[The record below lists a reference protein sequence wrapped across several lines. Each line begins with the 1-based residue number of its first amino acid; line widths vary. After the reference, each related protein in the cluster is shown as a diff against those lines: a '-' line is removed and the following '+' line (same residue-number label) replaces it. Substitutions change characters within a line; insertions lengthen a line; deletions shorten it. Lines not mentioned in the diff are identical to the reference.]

1 MQQTGQ
7 PPSKNWKRDA
17 MKRAGVISDAFEVFK
32 AWLAHFANWIL
43 FFCLIGNILQTVVSL
58 GSELSGTLLC
68 IQCVMLDVAGASLY
82 TMAQHAKSEGNEKGA
97 NLAMFMSII
106 LLIIMTVTA
115 LNGTLNSI
123 FPSLSWLVEDVNYGL
138 IFARIVIVVAYG
150 NIVHQLNTSTE
161 MHDNRIEE
169 LKQAL
174 SEKVNE
180 VNALTA
186 QIDTLTAQFNGQ
198 LNALQQQLNGR
209 ANEVNALRVKV
220 NGQTEDLNALRVKLS
235 DKEAQLASVKVN
247 AQEEDQNGQLDTTD
261 DLDSHKIVHLDTQT
275 AESKNYESQI
285 RSLLINEPGLSG
297 GEIAR
302 RLGCSKPTACYWK
315 KLIENEAKS
324 EQVI

>member
-1 MQQTGQ
+1 MQQPAKT
-7 PPSKNWKRDA
+7 PSKNWKRDA

-106 LLIIMTVTA
+106 LLIIMTITA
-115 LNGTLNSI
+115 LNGTLSSM
-123 FPSLSWLVEDVNYGL
+123 FPSLAWFVQDTNYVL

-169 LKQAL
+169 LEQ
-174 SEKVNE
+174 E
-180 VNALTA
+180 VQNLR
-186 QIDTLTAQFNGQ
+186 DQ
-198 LNALQQQLNGR
+198 LATSQQRVSN
-209 ANEVNALRVKV
+209 LRVQSE
-220 NGQTEDLNALRVKLS
+220 NG
-235 DKEAQLASVKVN
+235 
-247 AQEEDQNGQLDTTD
+247 
-261 DLDSHKIVHLDTQT
+261 
-275 AESKNYESQI
+275 
-285 RSLLINEPGLSG
+285 
-297 GEIAR
+297 
-302 RLGCSKPTACYWK
+302 
-315 KLIENEAKS
+315 
-324 EQVI
+324 

>member
-1 MQQTGQ
+1 MQQPAKT
-7 PPSKNWKRDA
+7 PSKNWKRDA

-43 FFCLIGNILQTVVSL
+43 FFCLIGNILQTVISL

-123 FPSLSWLVEDVNYGL
+123 FPSLSWLVQDTNYVL

-169 LKQAL
+169 LQAQL
-174 SEKVNE
+174 NNE
-180 VNALTA
+180 QQTVSSLRV
-186 QIDTLTAQFNGQ
+186 QLENGQ
-198 LNALQQQLNGR
+198 
-209 ANEVNALRVKV
+209 
-220 NGQTEDLNALRVKLS
+220 
-235 DKEAQLASVKVN
+235 
-247 AQEEDQNGQLDTTD
+247 
-261 DLDSHKIVHLDTQT
+261 
-275 AESKNYESQI
+275 
-285 RSLLINEPGLSG
+285 
-297 GEIAR
+297 
-302 RLGCSKPTACYWK
+302 
-315 KLIENEAKS
+315 S
-324 EQVI
+324 E